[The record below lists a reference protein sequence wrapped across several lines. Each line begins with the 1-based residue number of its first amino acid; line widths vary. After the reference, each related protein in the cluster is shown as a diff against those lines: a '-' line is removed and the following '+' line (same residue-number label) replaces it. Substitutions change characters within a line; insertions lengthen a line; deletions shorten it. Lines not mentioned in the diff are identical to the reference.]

1 MRRHAT
7 ALIDEVN
14 DFMTLRDN
22 DVLMLGLDICKQGDY
37 AGQRPLARVGDV
49 IEISAP
55 HAPALG
61 VMQHTLVSAP
71 ALEMAA

>member
-7 ALIDEVN
+7 VLIEEVN

-22 DVLMLGLDICKQGDY
+22 DVLMLGLDICAQGNH
-37 AGQRPLARVGDV
+37 AGHRPLARVGDV

-61 VMQHTLVSAP
+61 VMRHTLVGAP